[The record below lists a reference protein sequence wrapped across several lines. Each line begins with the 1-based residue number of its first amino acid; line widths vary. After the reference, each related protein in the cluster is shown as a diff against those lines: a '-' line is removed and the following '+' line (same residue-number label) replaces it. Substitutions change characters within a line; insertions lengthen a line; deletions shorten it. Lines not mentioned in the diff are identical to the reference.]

1 VNETAREHLSPRAV
15 AGDIVTVY
23 RRHWRFL
30 IPTAIVVLLPQSL
43 VDGLL
48 DGLNV
53 EGIRSARDV
62 AILAAVPITVAVN
75 LLGQAV
81 YAGMAAAAVVEWR
94 TNQPLPRIATLARSL
109 PLGRLVLLDL
119 VLSLGA
125 AIGFVLLVIPGLVF
139 LAYFSTSP
147 PLIKFEHRSVRGAL
161 RRSAQLVQGNFWRV
175 LLLVVGIT
183 LLTEAVVAAVSA
195 PFHGVGLVTAVDL
208 AAEGLLEPIEGL
220 AIVLV
225 AFRLLDIR
233 GDTPSPAD
241 LQWALTHRAPVR
253 RGRQGEKTPSTNG
266 PPP

>member
-1 VNETAREHLSPRAV
+1 MAVTKEAEASSLSVQGVAR
-15 AGDIVTVY
+15 DIAAVY
-23 RRHWRFL
+23 RRHWKFL

-94 TNQPLPRIATLARSL
+94 ANQPLPGIRILARSL
-109 PLGRLVLLDL
+109 PLGRLILLDL
-119 VLSLGA
+119 VLSVGA
-125 AIGFVLLVIPGLVF
+125 ALGFLLLVIPGLVF
-139 LAYFSTSP
+139 LAYFSISP
-147 PLIKFEHRSVRGAL
+147 PLIKFEHRTVRGAL
-161 RRSAQLVQGNFWRV
+161 RRSAQLVRGNFWRV
-175 LLLVVGIT
+175 LLIVVGIT

-195 PFHGVGLVTAVDL
+195 PFHGVGLVTVVDL
-208 AAEGLLEPIEGL
+208 VAEGLLAPIEGL

-225 AFRLLDIR
+225 AFRLLEAR
-233 GDTPSPAD
+233 GEMPSATSM
-241 LQWALTHRAPVR
+241 QRALTHRTPAQ
-253 RGRQGEKTPSTNG
+253 RQGSGEQNG